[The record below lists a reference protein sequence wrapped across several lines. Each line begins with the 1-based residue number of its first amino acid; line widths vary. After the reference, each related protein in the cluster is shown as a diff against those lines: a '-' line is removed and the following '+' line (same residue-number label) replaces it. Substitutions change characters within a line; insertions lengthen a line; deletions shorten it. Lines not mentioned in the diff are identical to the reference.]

1 TMGCAFN
8 LEYLLV
14 GGRDTRIPGR
24 PYFMW
29 YDWMA
34 GGWGGRNG
42 RDGFNATAPVFGA
55 QYGIQ
60 PLEGQERLAPVLTKC
75 HDFVQDS
82 AGPGE
87 ARGGL
92 GAIKGGE
99 VYEGER
105 IVMSYCCDRERSIT
119 WGMWGGLPSIPH
131 GVWLNKGEENE
142 RYLGSIFSALPIEVD
157 DVFTRPSAGGGGVG
171 DPLLRDP
178 DAVCEDVA
186 DEYVSVE
193 RARIDYWVVIRE
205 IDRDLAQYEV
215 DYEAT
220 KEERSRLRPARTGW
234 LGEGQEASGV
244 RYRAREAKE
253 MECIRQYG
261 VILQWGSG
269 ELLPKTTEQ
278 FRAMLKRRAVPY
290 WGKSLSLL
298 SEEATQR

>member
-1 TMGCAFN
+1 
-8 LEYLLV
+8 
-14 GGRDTRIPGR
+14 
-24 PYFMW
+24 
-29 YDWMA
+29 
-34 GGWGGRNG
+34 
-42 RDGFNATAPVFGA
+42 
-55 QYGIQ
+55 
-60 PLEGQERLAPVLTKC
+60 
-75 HDFVQDS
+75 
-82 AGPGE
+82 
-87 ARGGL
+87 
-92 GAIKGGE
+92 
-99 VYEGER
+99 
-105 IVMSYCCDRERSIT
+105 
-119 WGMWGGLPSIPH
+119 

-193 RARIDYWVVIRE
+193 RARIDYGVVIRE

-220 KEERSRLRPARTGW
+220 RQERSRIAAARIGW
-234 LGEGQEASGV
+234 LEEDPEAIAA
-244 RYRAREAKE
+244 RYRAGELNE
-253 MECIRQYG
+253 MDCIRQYG

-278 FRAMLKRRAVPY
+278 FRAMLKRRTVPY

-298 SEEATQR
+298 SEEATQRARAA